1 MPHLHGL
8 ISVRLISFLHQC
20 EYYRI
25 FLFNHKMTPKLSIL
39 PFHCSLYTT
48 EVMGK
53 SSEDQ
58 LSSDG
63 EMQGQPQEA
72 CIIFRKR
79 ASHEEQT
86 GCGGAGKGK

>member
-1 MPHLHGL
+1 
-8 ISVRLISFLHQC
+8 
-20 EYYRI
+20 
-25 FLFNHKMTPKLSIL
+25 
-39 PFHCSLYTT
+39 
-48 EVMGK
+48 MGK

-63 EMQGQPQEA
+63 ELQGQPQEA

-86 GCGGAGKGK
+86 GCGGAGKGT